1 MFAMDKYTGKVA
13 LSWKTMQ
20 AYSESKGT
28 DHITVNACVSTNGLV
43 LLLHIIFAWA
53 FSSGPYL
60 EEGPDGALYSISDNC
75 YGLSSGCG
83 LKNQLFI
90 PKTKHI
96 PGKKCLILDDH
107 GSHLDIELLG
117 LSKSLGLFKL

>member
-1 MFAMDKYTGKVA
+1 MFAMDEYTGKVA

-43 LLLHIIFAWA
+43 LLLHIIFAWT

-96 PGKKCLILDDH
+96 PGQKVLISNGH
-107 GSHLDIELLG
+107 GSHLDINNLDI
-117 LSKSLGLFKL
+117 K